1 MVSSIIEGIRNYIAS
16 VPLMSEFDSKHRH
29 IDWTDADN
37 DNSASLERLQRWFDA
52 AADAGDLP
60 DMPDG
65 CTAIEITAENAMLME
80 LDPSGKRGTYAI
92 QIKLKYEKEE

>member
-1 MVSSIIEGIRNYIAS
+1 
-16 VPLMSEFDSKHRH
+16 
-29 IDWTDADN
+29 
-37 DNSASLERLQRWFDA
+37 
-52 AADAGDLP
+52 
-60 DMPDG
+60 MPDG